1 MDRVDHHPPP
11 LEDPGKDDRA
21 AHGVPVVPAFDGYR
35 AFAIMAIVL
44 FHTLINSGVVADAGG
59 NWGGQLIWGVLP
71 QLVDVL
77 FIISGFVVFL
87 PTVAQRGRFGDV
99 GAYAIRRAARLLP
112 AFWVSLVMLLA
123 AIALI
128 SPAAPTFPGVGEILL
143 NFSGEHGIA
152 TMWDVN
158 TSAGF
163 GINLALWTL
172 SLEIT
177 FYIVLPFI
185 AAAYY
190 RRPFVGLAIAAA
202 IAIVW
207 REAFAHMDVIA
218 GWFGAHPSP
227 TRLIELRFGADQQF
241 PQWAFSFGAGMT
253 AAWAYV
259 RIRDRYDPAQV
270 ARIAT
275 PIALG
280 ALACTALSVY
290 FAGRY
295 AVTTE
300 FPFASTIARQSPW
313 LAIGYT
319 ASLASLMLALSLSPR
334 RWQLPFAH
342 PLARRLGDVSYGVY
356 LIHGVVLWVLI
367 VQFALPQTGSVG
379 AFVLWAALV
388 FPISL
393 AYGYLSARFLEQPIR
408 RWAHR
413 FGRRA
418 QASGPDAPA
427 AGLRALP
434 RSEAPRG

>member
-1 MDRVDHHPPP
+1 MEASQHHHHPPP
-11 LEDPGKDDRA
+11 LDDPGKDDRA
-21 AHGVPVVPAFDGYR
+21 AHGVPVVPAYDGYR
-35 AFAIMAIVL
+35 AFAISFIVL
-44 FHTLINSGVVADAGG
+44 FHTLINSGVVQHAGG

-77 FIISGFVVFL
+77 FILSGFVVFL

-99 GAYAIRRAARLLP
+99 GGYAIRRAARLLP
-112 AFWVSLVMLLA
+112 AFWLSLVILLL
-123 AIALI
+123 AIALV
-128 SPAAPTFPGVGEILL
+128 SPAVPAFPSLGEILL

-152 TMWDVN
+152 TMFDIN

-177 FYIVLPFI
+177 FYILLPFV

-190 RRPFVGLAIAAA
+190 RRPFVGLAIAAV
-202 IAIVW
+202 IAVGW
-207 REAFAHMDVIA
+207 REAFAHMDVVSS
-218 GWFGAHPSP
+218 WFGLHPSP
-227 TRLIELRFGADQQF
+227 SRLIALRFGADQQF
-241 PQWAFSFGAGMT
+241 PQWAFSFAAGMT
-253 AAWAYV
+253 TAWAYV
-259 RIRDRYDPAQV
+259 RIRDRYEPERV
-270 ARIAT
+270 ARIAA
-275 PIALG
+275 PVALG
-280 ALACTALSVY
+280 ALACTAISAY

-295 AVTTE
+295 ALTTD
-300 FPFASTIARQSPW
+300 FPFASTIARQSPYI
-313 LAIGYT
+313 AIGYT
-319 ASLASLMLALSLSPR
+319 ASLATLMLALALSPR
-334 RWQLPFAH
+334 RLQLPFAH
-342 PLARRLGDVSYGVY
+342 PLARKLGDVSYGVY

-367 VQFALPQTGSVG
+367 VQFALPQTGTIG

-393 AYGYLSARFLEQPIR
+393 GYGYLSARFLEQPIR

-418 QASGPDAPA
+418 QAVPPSGT
-427 AGLRALP
+427 GLTALP